1 MSDTNSRICIIKIAS
16 GPMAGQELMVN
27 ADNNLIIIGDGLD
40 YKTDINNDGVTT
52 YQIPSNG
59 ITCEFSIITASQYTE
74 SGIAIRLNN
83 NGLSTEIPIIFQQLL
98 LADIFPIAIKM
109 QDTDWQSPQP
119 LENALMS
126 EVEGSLPATKTTTRN
141 KVRKSATEKSPLFN
155 KQTMLLFFFT
165 LFAIFIFYV
174 IFQYIPDQSAEKKVK
189 TLEHILQGSHYP
201 ITVTQNVS
209 NESVILVKTQRD
221 ADWSMQRLV
230 KAKYNEKFSIRIIN
244 KLEKEIE
251 NKIIEVFPDTLK
263 LDISNPCNPTITI
276 IANNISTDTQ
286 KKIDKLLSNYF
297 RCYTKSEI
305 KKVILGELLQKAELG
320 LTESNVQ
327 WRKITK
333 DNKVI
338 FIIKDSL
345 DDNQTVSL
353 INFTNTFHKQWGE
366 NHIQF
371 SISLANNKLL
381 GKSFVTNEN
390 GYLLLGNN
398 HWFFNSIS
406 F

>member
-141 KVRKSATEKSPLFN
+141 KVRKSATEKPPLFN
-155 KQTMLLFFFT
+155 KQTMLLFLYFICNIYFT
-165 LFAIFIFYV
+165 LFFNTSQI
-174 IFQYIPDQSAEKKVK
+174 KVLRKSK

-221 ADWSMQRLV
+221 AD
-230 KAKYNEKFSIRIIN
+230 
-244 KLEKEIE
+244 
-251 NKIIEVFPDTLK
+251 
-263 LDISNPCNPTITI
+263 
-276 IANNISTDTQ
+276 
-286 KKIDKLLSNYF
+286 
-297 RCYTKSEI
+297 
-305 KKVILGELLQKAELG
+305 
-320 LTESNVQ
+320 
-327 WRKITK
+327 
-333 DNKVI
+333 
-338 FIIKDSL
+338 
-345 DDNQTVSL
+345 
-353 INFTNTFHKQWGE
+353 
-366 NHIQF
+366 
-371 SISLANNKLL
+371 
-381 GKSFVTNEN
+381 
-390 GYLLLGNN
+390 
-398 HWFFNSIS
+398 
-406 F
+406 